1 MTAVR
6 RKSGAI
12 DDIYCS
18 VLLFAGG
25 FRVKQDLINLMQAFS
40 DHGYEF
46 ERVVRTYQREQIL
59 PEQLDGKL
67 DTLADT
73 PAFVSRGVL
82 RSQRLVLLLVVEP
95 SGAVATVVSL
105 SDKSGEKLLERRLKK
120 MIKKLK

>member
-1 MTAVR
+1 
-6 RKSGAI
+6 
-12 DDIYCS
+12 
-18 VLLFAGG
+18 
-25 FRVKQDLINLMQAFS
+25 MQAFS